1 MSGTDTIRRIGFLGT
16 GIMGAPMARNLARAG
31 FAVTAW
37 NRDGS
42 KAERLAADGVAIAG
56 APADAAAGQ
65 DAVVVMLS
73 SGPVCDEVLF
83 GPAGAVA
90 AMRSGSLLI
99 VMSSIPVETAK
110 AQAERVAR
118 SGIGYLDAPV
128 SGGEVGAI
136 AATLSIMIGGSAEH
150 VRAAAGIFTAMGKP
164 VHIGPVGTG
173 ELTKLVNQLTVAS
186 TIVAV
191 AEALLLARQGGADIA
206 RVREALMAGFAGSRI
221 LDLHGQRMIEGAFA
235 PGGPAKYQVK
245 DTAAARST
253 AAALGLD
260 LPMLNLADA
269 LFGDLVDHGGGDL
282 DHSAVILELSRR
294 NGLPPEEY
302 APLTA

>member
-1 MSGTDTIRRIGFLGT
+1 MSEAHVIRTVGFIGT
-16 GIMGAPMARNLARAG
+16 GIMGAPMARNLARTG

-37 NRDGS
+37 NRNPG
-42 KAERLAADGVAIAG
+42 KAERLAVDGVSIAPT
-56 APADAAAGQ
+56 PADAAAGQ
-65 DAVVVMLS
+65 DAVLVMLS
-73 SGPVCDEVLF
+73 SGPVCDAVLF
-83 GPAGAVA
+83 GPGGAVG
-90 AMRSGSLLI
+90 AMRSEALLI

-110 AQAERVAR
+110 AQAELAAR
-118 SGIGYLDAPV
+118 SGIAYLDAPV
-128 SGGEVGAI
+128 SGGEVGAVG
-136 AATLSIMIGGSAEH
+136 AALSIMVGGSAAH
-150 VRAAAGIFTAMGKP
+150 VKAATPIFAAMGRP

-173 ELTKLVNQLTVAS
+173 QLTKLVNQLTVAS

-206 RVREALMAGFAGSRI
+206 RVREALMVGFAGSRI

-235 PGGPAKYQVK
+235 PGGPAKYQIK

-253 AAALGLD
+253 ASALGLD
-260 LPMLNLADA
+260 LPMLNLAHK
-269 LFGDLVDHGGGDL
+269 LFNDLVDHGGGDL
-282 DHSAVILELSRR
+282 DHSAIILELSRR

>member
-1 MSGTDTIRRIGFLGT
+1 MPRADAIRRIGFLGT

-31 FAVTAW
+31 FSVTAW
-37 NRDGS
+37 NRDRS
-42 KAERLAADGVAIAG
+42 KAERLAADGVVIAST
-56 APADAAAGQ
+56 PASAAADQ

-73 SGPVCDEVLF
+73 SGPVCDEVMF
-83 GPAGAVA
+83 GAGGAVA

-110 AQAERVAR
+110 AQAQLANR
-118 SGIGYLDAPV
+118 SGISYLDAPV
-128 SGGEVGAI
+128 SGGEVGAT
-136 AATLSIMIGGSAEH
+136 AATLSIMVGGSVEH
-150 VRAAAGIFTAMGKP
+150 VQSAAPIFAAMGKP

-221 LDLHGQRMIEGAFA
+221 LDLHGQRMIEGTFA

-253 AAALGLD
+253 ATELGLD

-269 LFGDLVDHGGGDL
+269 LFGDLVAHGGGEL
-282 DHSAVILELSRR
+282 DHSAIILELSRR
-294 NGLPPEEY
+294 NGLSPEEY
-302 APLTA
+302 APLTN